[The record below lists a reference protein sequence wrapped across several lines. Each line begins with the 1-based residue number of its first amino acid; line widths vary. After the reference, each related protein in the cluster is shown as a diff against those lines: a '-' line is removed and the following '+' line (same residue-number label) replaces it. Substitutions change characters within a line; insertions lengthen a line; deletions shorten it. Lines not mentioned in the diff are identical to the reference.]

1 MTPSEPVGWQPS
13 RMRLD
18 RFFPT
23 IAVVAAV
30 VVVGLIGLQGNGVAT
45 PSPEPLPS
53 SPLVGVVVAVDSAGL
68 ADVRGFALRL
78 ADGSTVTL
86 KLGPLEN
93 ATEFSP
99 SHLAEHQAT
108 SEPIRAFYRLED
120 GVPVAYRL
128 EDASS

>member
-1 MTPSEPVGWQPS
+1 MTSSKPVGWQPS
-13 RMRLD
+13 RARLD

-23 IAVVAAV
+23 LAVVAAIL
-30 VVVGLIGLQGNGVAT
+30 VVGFLGLQGNGLAT
-45 PSPEPLPS
+45 PSSVPLPS

-68 ADVRGFALRL
+68 ADIRGFDLRL

-86 KLGPLEN
+86 TLGLLEN

-99 SHLAEHQAT
+99 SHLTEHQAT
-108 SEPIRAFYRLED
+108 SEPIRAFYRLDD

-128 EDASS
+128 EDASG